1 MVIKDRVAEM
11 DSTNETPGAFNQ
23 ALIEPQTRSLL
34 SQLSDFLKG
43 QDVRTYLVGGFV
55 RDVLLGRDTAD
66 IDIAVAVDV
75 LQIGPRLAASLHGK
89 FVLLDEVNK
98 IGRIILNDWT
108 IDAASFTGKI
118 EDDLTRRD
126 FTIDAMAVDL
136 NQLTAVDS
144 PNASLI
150 DPFDGRLDLDLG
162 IIKMV
167 TDTAFKDDPVR
178 LLRAVRLAS
187 ELGFIIERKTEIEI
201 SRSVHLIAVVPGE
214 RVREELLRLLNSS
227 HSGQVFADM
236 EKLGLLTA
244 LIPELSPLKGVAQP
258 QEHHWDVFEHSINTV
273 TTVDFI
279 LRQGV
284 WDYQNE
290 DLLAMV
296 PWSLS
301 LAQYFDQ
308 PVSSGSTR
316 RSLLKL
322 AALLHDIAKPQTKA
336 FDDNGRMRFL
346 GHPED
351 GSILVESILERLRF
365 SVKEVKLVSLMVK
378 YHLRP
383 TQMSQDNLPTS
394 RAIYRYFRDVGDVG
408 IDTLY
413 LSLADHLAT
422 RGPGLLMPQWE
433 YHAQLVAYV
442 LKEHFHQKKAAL
454 PAKLVDGN
462 DLINVFG
469 IKPGATIGKL
479 LEEIREAQAAGELTT
494 REEALDYVRHYLSE
508 EQK

>member
-1 MVIKDRVAEM
+1 M
-11 DSTNETPGAFNQ
+11 DSADETRGSFNR
-23 ALIEPQTRSLL
+23 ALIETQAHSLL

-43 QDVRTYLVGGFV
+43 QGVHAYLVGGFV

-66 IDIAVAVDV
+66 IDIAITADV
-75 LQIGPRLAASLHGK
+75 LKMGPRIAALLRGK
-89 FVLLDEVNK
+89 FILLDEVNK
-98 IGRIILNDWT
+98 IGRIILKDWT
-108 IDAASFTGKI
+108 IDLASFIGKI
-118 EDDLTRRD
+118 EDDLARRD

-136 NQLTAVDS
+136 KQLTSAGSQDTR
-144 PNASLI
+144 LI
-150 DPFDGRLDLDLG
+150 DPHGGRLDLDLG

-167 TDTAFKDDPVR
+167 TDTAFQDDPVR

-187 ELGFIIERKTEIEI
+187 ELGFTIERRTEAEI
-201 SRSVHLIAVVPGE
+201 SRSVHLIAGVPGE

-227 HSGQVFADM
+227 RSGQVFDDM

-258 QEHHWDVFEHSINTV
+258 KEHHWDVFEHSINTV
-273 TTVDFI
+273 SAVDFI
-279 LRQGV
+279 LHQGI

-290 DLLAMV
+290 DLLATV
-296 PWSLS
+296 PWTSS

-322 AALLHDIAKPQTKA
+322 AALLHDISKPQTKA
-336 FDDNGRMRFL
+336 FDENGRMRFL

-351 GSILVESILERLRF
+351 GSILVESILERHRF
-365 SVKEVKLVSLMVK
+365 STKEVKSVSLMVK

-383 TQMSQDNLPTS
+383 TQMSQDNLPTG

-408 IDTLY
+408 IDTLF

-422 RGPGLLMPQWE
+422 RGPALLMPQWA
-433 YHAQLVAYV
+433 YHTQLVDYV

-469 IKPGATIGKL
+469 MKPGAKIGEL
-479 LEEIREAQAAGELTT
+479 LEEIREAQASGELTT
-494 REEALDYVRHYLSE
+494 REEALDYVRRYILKDGK
-508 EQK
+508 Q